1 MRFKGCK
8 NSCEGYCTGRFAR
21 FFLFTRPHESAILQ
35 MQTYV
40 RIMKIKAG
48 GNVARTILHC
58 DLNSF
63 YASVECLY
71 HPELRGKP
79 VAVGGDVEARHG
91 IILTKNQLA
100 KKMGVKTGEAIW
112 QAQQKCPG
120 LICLPPDYK
129 KYLRFSR
136 LARNIYADFSDRIES
151 FGIDECWIDVTDS
164 VAALGDGVQIADTI
178 RQRLRDEL
186 GITGSVGVS
195 FNKIFAKLGSDYKKP
210 DATTSITREN
220 FRELVWPLP
229 VEELLYVGRSTKIK
243 LNNRAIFT
251 IGDLARRDVHRLK
264 LALGV
269 WGETL
274 HNFAN
279 GLDAAPVAMVGEE
292 GFVKSVGNSTTT
304 PRDLVNDEDVKL
316 IVFVLAESVA
326 ARLRRHGLKYWT
338 VAIHVRNNALYSF
351 ERQGKLAG
359 PSFLARDI
367 AGRAMELFR
376 QNYAWERPI
385 RSLGVRGAD
394 LMSEDGSF
402 QLDLFDADSSEQET
416 LERTVDAL
424 RARFGPYCVQR
435 CALLLDGKLTGFNPK
450 DENVIHPVSFF
461 R

>member
-1 MRFKGCK
+1 
-8 NSCEGYCTGRFAR
+8 
-21 FFLFTRPHESAILQ
+21 
-35 MQTYV
+35 
-40 RIMKIKAG
+40 
-48 GNVARTILHC
+48 VARTILHC

-91 IILTKNQLA
+91 IILTKNILA

-151 FGIDECWIDVTDS
+151 FGIDECWIDVTGS
-164 VAALGDGVQIADTI
+164 VAVFGDGVQIADTI
-178 RQRLRDEL
+178 RRRLRDEL

-220 FRELVWPLP
+220 FREIVWPLP
-229 VEELLYVGRSTKIK
+229 VEELLYVGRSTKTK
-243 LNNRAIFT
+243 LNNRAIFS
-251 IGDLARRDVHRLK
+251 IGDLARRDVKLLK
-264 LALGV
+264 LSLGV

-274 HNFAN
+274 WNFAN
-279 GLDAAPVAMVGEE
+279 GFDEAPVARAGEE
-292 GFVKSVGNSTTT
+292 SFVKSVGNSTTT
-304 PRDLVNDEDVKL
+304 PRDLVNEDDVKL

-326 ARLRRHGLKYWT
+326 ARLRRHGLKCRT
-338 VAIHVRNNALYSF
+338 VAIHVRNNELYSF

-359 PSFLARDI
+359 PSFLSSEIARK
-367 AGRAMELFR
+367 AMELFR

-385 RSLGVRGAD
+385 RSIGVRGAD
-394 LMSEDGSF
+394 LVSADGSF
-402 QLDLFDADSSEQET
+402 QADLFERDAAEQEV

-450 DENVIHPVSFF
+450 DDHVIHPVSFF